1 VREDAEGFLYESAHS
16 EEGWVPPSDVSQGM
30 AVFNADPIL
39 RRVMDPQCT
48 MGHWSEFDEGGH
60 FPAMEVPDILV
71 GDAETREEECVE
83 SGSYT
88 RP

>member
-1 VREDAEGFLYESAHS
+1 
-16 EEGWVPPSDVSQGM
+16 M
-30 AVFNADPIL
+30 TL
-39 RRVMDPQCT
+39 RDQRQLCGHPLTYATARVLL
-48 MGHWSEFDEGGH
+48 
-60 FPAMEVPDILV
+60 A

>member
-16 EEGWVPPSDVSQGM
+16 EEGWVPSSDVSQGM

-71 GDAETREEECVE
+71 GDVRELFC
-83 SGSYT
+83 SL
-88 RP
+88 R